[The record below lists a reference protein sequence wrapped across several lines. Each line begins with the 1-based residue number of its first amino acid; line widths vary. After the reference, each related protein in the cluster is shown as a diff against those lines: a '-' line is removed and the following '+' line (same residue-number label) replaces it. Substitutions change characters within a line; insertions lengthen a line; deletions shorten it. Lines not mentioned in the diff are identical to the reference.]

1 MTRYFYDTEF
11 HEDGKTIDLISI
23 GIAADD
29 GREYYAIHAEADW
42 TRASA
47 HPWLPD
53 NVLKHLPG
61 EWAMRRP
68 VNAELRWAGTPRPE
82 FRPDRRHK
90 DVKVREQ
97 IAEEVAAFLTATS
110 TEWRDNELWAYFAAY
125 DHVVLCQ
132 LWGTMMDL
140 PTGVPMFTNDL
151 QQVAYGLEQAGRT
164 VYRPVHADEHH
175 ALGDARWNRTL
186 HREITRGTA
195 AKV

>member
-1 MTRYFYDTEF
+1 MPKTRYFYDCEF
-11 HEDGKTIDLISI
+11 HEDGRTIDLLSI

-53 NVLKHLPG
+53 NVLAHLPG

-68 VNAELRWAGTPRPE
+68 GGVGASRPE
-82 FRPDRRHK
+82 FRPDRRHPA
-90 DVKVREQ
+90 VKVREQ
-97 IAEEVAAFLTATS
+97 IAEEVAAFLTAKS
-110 TEWRDNELWAYFAAY
+110 TDWRDNELWAYYAAY
-125 DHVVLCQ
+125 DHVALCQ

-151 QQVAYGLEQAGRT
+151 EQTVYELEQARRT
-164 VYRPVHADEHH
+164 IVNPAQTDEHH
-175 ALGDARWNRTL
+175 ALADARWNWAL
-186 HREITRGTA
+186 HREIIGA
-195 AKV
+195 